1 MSWIHNHSDL
11 PDFLFPFLLFPYY
24 PERQIGKLFYG
35 RLNLSSSE
43 SPENEGGRGW
53 CCMCSYILAHFRN
66 RTVFNAK
73 LLHGIENL
81 YSRHFKISLG
91 ALISKYQRVLLAL
104 TTLYSLLALLR
115 YVLIVFIFWI
125 KLSYVNVLIS
135 SIITNGIK
143 MMWWWANHS
152 TSFIIILLYFVQK

>member
-1 MSWIHNHSDL
+1 MKRACKEHILHTLLFFTINYQLKAFQPYRS

-24 PERQIGKLFYG
+24 PERQIGKLFHG

-43 SPENEGGRGW
+43 SPENEGGRGL

-73 LLHGIENL
+73 FLHGIENL

-91 ALISKYQRVLLAL
+91 ALISKYQRGLV
-104 TTLYSLLALLR
+104 SLNQTPLP
-115 YVLIVFIFWI
+115 
-125 KLSYVNVLIS
+125 
-135 SIITNGIK
+135 
-143 MMWWWANHS
+143 
-152 TSFIIILLYFVQK
+152 